1 MNQVSYDNSHA
12 SLSYIYILPIAPS
25 DSVQNVMISNVT
37 NVDDIAVSITW
48 DPPTDPNGVIR
59 YYRVVFQQTS
69 EMSYGIASGSGSGT
83 DNSGCPPIN
92 TTIMEERVLRNGT
105 TEVTTMITLRGLG

>member
-1 MNQVSYDNSHA
+1 
-12 SLSYIYILPIAPS
+12 
-25 DSVQNVMISNVT
+25 MISNVT
-37 NVDDIAVSITW
+37 DVDDIAVSITW

-59 YYRVVFQQTS
+59 YYHIVFQQTS
-69 EMSYGIASGSGSGT
+69 EMLYGIASGSGT

-92 TTIMEERVLRNGT
+92 STIMEERVLHNGT